1 MRKAFFLAFSLA
13 SMIFA
18 QGAMATDYG
27 SAAGTPISSM
37 VMVSFPDS
45 STTFQPPVDV
55 AAVLDDAR
63 TASMIYINGRTS
75 TNRPS
80 ARDEALALKRA
91 LSARKYLV
99 DAYPKAQGCEWSERS
114 DDERALI
121 DASLGPLD
129 DRIGRR
135 LHNREHH
142 ARRALPEP
150 AR

>member
-1 MRKAFFLAFSLA
+1 
-13 SMIFA
+13 MIFA

-99 DAYPKAQGCEWSERS
+99 DRGVSPLKVMVNF
-114 DDERALI
+114 
-121 DASLGPLD
+121 ASAADYITENITPE
-129 DRIGRR
+129 GRYQNQR
-135 LHNREHH
+135 VEIELVYV
-142 ARRALPEP
+142 PMF
-150 AR
+150 

>member
-99 DAYPKAQGCEWSERS
+99 DRGVSPLKVMVNF
-114 DDERALI
+114 
-121 DASLGPLD
+121 ASAANYITENITPE
-129 DRIGRR
+129 GRYQNQR
-135 LHNREHH
+135 VEIELVYV
-142 ARRALPEP
+142 PMF
-150 AR
+150 

>member
-75 TNRPS
+75 TNWPS

-99 DAYPKAQGCEWSERS
+99 DRGVSPLKVMVNF
-114 DDERALI
+114 
-121 DASLGPLD
+121 ASAADYVTENITPE
-129 DRIGRR
+129 GRYQNQR
-135 LHNREHH
+135 VEIELVYV
-142 ARRALPEP
+142 PMF
-150 AR
+150 

>member
-99 DAYPKAQGCEWSERS
+99 DRGVSPLKVMVNF
-114 DDERALI
+114 
-121 DASLGPLD
+121 ASAAD
-129 DRIGRR
+129 FVADNSTAEGRR
-135 LHNREHH
+135 ENQRVDIEVVYI
-142 ARRALPEP
+142 PTY
-150 AR
+150 

>member
-1 MRKAFFLAFSLA
+1 
-13 SMIFA
+13 MIFA
-18 QGAMATDYG
+18 QGAMAADYG
-27 SAAGTPISSM
+27 SAADTPISSM

-91 LSARKYLV
+91 LSARKSLV
-99 DAYPKAQGCEWSERS
+99 DR
-114 DDERALI
+114 RVALKVMVNF
-121 DASLGPLD
+121 ASAADYVTENITPE
-129 DRIGRR
+129 GRYQNQR
-135 LHNREHH
+135 VEIELVYV
-142 ARRALPEP
+142 PMF
-150 AR
+150 

>member
-99 DAYPKAQGCEWSERS
+99 DRGVSPLKIMVNYVSAADYIEDNSTVAGRLANQRVDIE
-114 DDERALI
+114 LI
-121 DASLGPLD
+121 YVP
-129 DRIGRR
+129 RY
-135 LHNREHH
+135 
-142 ARRALPEP
+142 
-150 AR
+150 

>member
-18 QGAMATDYG
+18 QGAMAADYG
-27 SAAGTPISSM
+27 SAADTPISSM

-99 DAYPKAQGCEWSERS
+99 DPRVPPLTVMVNC
-114 DDERALI
+114 
-121 DASLGPLD
+121 ASAADYVTENITPE
-129 DRIGRR
+129 GRYQNQR
-135 LHNREHH
+135 VEIELVYV
-142 ARRALPEP
+142 PMF
-150 AR
+150 

>member
-99 DAYPKAQGCEWSERS
+99 DRGVSPLKVMVNFASAADYITENITPEGRYQNQRVEIE
-114 DDERALI
+114 LI
-121 DASLGPLD
+121 YVPMF
-129 DRIGRR
+129 
-135 LHNREHH
+135 
-142 ARRALPEP
+142 
-150 AR
+150 

>member
-18 QGAMATDYG
+18 QGAMAADYG
-27 SAAGTPISSM
+27 SAADTPISSM

-63 TASMIYINGRTS
+63 TASMSYINGRTS

-99 DAYPKAQGCEWSERS
+99 DRGVSPLKVMVNF
-114 DDERALI
+114 
-121 DASLGPLD
+121 ASAADYITENITPE
-129 DRIGRR
+129 GRYQNQR
-135 LHNREHH
+135 VEIELVYV
-142 ARRALPEP
+142 PMF
-150 AR
+150 

>member
-18 QGAMATDYG
+18 QGAMAADYG

-99 DAYPKAQGCEWSERS
+99 DRGVSPLKVMVNF
-114 DDERALI
+114 
-121 DASLGPLD
+121 ASAADYITENITPE
-129 DRIGRR
+129 GRYQNQR
-135 LHNREHH
+135 VEIELVYV
-142 ARRALPEP
+142 PMF
-150 AR
+150 

>member
-99 DAYPKAQGCEWSERS
+99 DRGVSPLKVMVNFASAADYITANITPEGRYQNQ
-114 DDERALI
+114 RAEIELVYV
-121 DASLGPLD
+121 PMF
-129 DRIGRR
+129 
-135 LHNREHH
+135 
-142 ARRALPEP
+142 
-150 AR
+150 

>member
-18 QGAMATDYG
+18 QGAMATDYNPTAY
-27 SAAGTPISSM
+27 STPVSSM

-45 STTFQPPVDV
+45 STTFQPPADV
-55 AAVLDDAR
+55 AAILDDAR

-80 ARDEALALKRA
+80 ARDEILALKRA

-99 DAYPKAQGCEWSERS
+99 DRGVSPLKVMVNFASAADYVTENITPEGRYQNQRVEIE
-114 DDERALI
+114 LI
-121 DASLGPLD
+121 YVPMF
-129 DRIGRR
+129 
-135 LHNREHH
+135 
-142 ARRALPEP
+142 
-150 AR
+150 

>member
-99 DAYPKAQGCEWSERS
+99 DRGVSPLKVMVNF
-114 DDERALI
+114 
-121 DASLGPLD
+121 ASAADYVTENITPE
-129 DRIGRR
+129 GRYQNQR
-135 LHNREHH
+135 VEIELVYV
-142 ARRALPEP
+142 PMF
-150 AR
+150 

>member
-18 QGAMATDYG
+18 QGAMAADYG
-27 SAAGTPISSM
+27 SAADTPISSM

-63 TASMIYINGRTS
+63 TASMIYINGRTR

-99 DAYPKAQGCEWSERS
+99 DRGVSPLKVMVNF
-114 DDERALI
+114 
-121 DASLGPLD
+121 ASAADYVTENITPE
-129 DRIGRR
+129 GRYQNQR
-135 LHNREHH
+135 VEIELVYV
-142 ARRALPEP
+142 PMF
-150 AR
+150 

>member
-99 DAYPKAQGCEWSERS
+99 DRGVSPLKVMVNFASAADYITENITPERRYQNQRV
-114 DDERALI
+114 EIELVYV
-121 DASLGPLD
+121 PMF
-129 DRIGRR
+129 
-135 LHNREHH
+135 
-142 ARRALPEP
+142 
-150 AR
+150 

>member
-18 QGAMATDYG
+18 QGAMAADYG
-27 SAAGTPISSM
+27 SAADTPISSM

-99 DAYPKAQGCEWSERS
+99 DRGVSPLKVMVNF
-114 DDERALI
+114 
-121 DASLGPLD
+121 ASAAD
-129 DRIGRR
+129 FVADNSTAEGRR
-135 LHNREHH
+135 ENQRVDIEVVYI
-142 ARRALPEP
+142 PTY
-150 AR
+150 

>member
-99 DAYPKAQGCEWSERS
+99 DRGVSPLKVMVNF
-114 DDERALI
+114 
-121 DASLGPLD
+121 ASAADYITENITPE
-129 DRIGRR
+129 GRYQNQR
-135 LHNREHH
+135 VEIELVYVPM
-142 ARRALPEP
+142 L
-150 AR
+150 

>member
-1 MRKAFFLAFSLA
+1 MRKAFFLVFSLA

-99 DAYPKAQGCEWSERS
+99 DRGVSPLKVMVNF
-114 DDERALI
+114 
-121 DASLGPLD
+121 ASAADYITENITPE
-129 DRIGRR
+129 GRYQNQR
-135 LHNREHH
+135 VEIELVYV
-142 ARRALPEP
+142 PMF
-150 AR
+150 